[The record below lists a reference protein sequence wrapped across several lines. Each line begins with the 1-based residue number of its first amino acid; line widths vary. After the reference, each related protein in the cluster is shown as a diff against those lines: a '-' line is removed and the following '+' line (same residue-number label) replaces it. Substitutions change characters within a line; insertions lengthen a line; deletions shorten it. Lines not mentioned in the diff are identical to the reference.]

1 MKLEDNEG
9 HGGAK
14 TSSRKRTP
22 SQSKRDESLTDRK
35 RSKDG
40 EKETESKHKAKHSS
54 SKQPRKPLQEPKIT
68 SSGSLKAASDN
79 DHADVETKGVD
90 VDPSPPSG
98 KNAIDLNNN
107 ISAKDTES
115 DERKVTKMEIQE
127 VDLFAPIEH
136 SDTERSYK
144 KSKKSGDSQKDDNH
158 KHKSRRS
165 KKGHHG
171 TDKEKNP
178 EQREAGEKSA
188 NRSDG
193 NSKKRKRKDSCE
205 SDVLP
210 TVDSKKETGV
220 KKENAKKE
228 REKKDIGSKDKKTT
242 DENKRKKNPE
252 GKEESKKKKKKNDG
266 DEDVKTK
273 RGERKEGVNS
283 KWKWWE
289 EGNINNG
296 NKWTTL
302 EHKGPLFPP
311 EYEPLPNS
319 VSFFY
324 NGNPVKLSLAAEE
337 VATFYAK
344 MLDHEYTTKS
354 SFQENFFT
362 DWREEMTAEERE
374 QIQKLSKCDFTHINK
389 YFLEKSEEKKA
400 MTKEQKQVL
409 KEETNKLMEE
419 YGFCVLDG
427 HREKIGNFRVE
438 PPGLFRGRGEHP
450 KMGKLKKRIQPEE
463 ITINCSKGS
472 NIPVAPTGHRWRKVQ
487 HDDTVTWLASW
498 VENVQGNF
506 KYVMLNPSS
515 KLKGEKDWQK
525 YEVARKLKL
534 KVETI
539 RRLYRE
545 DWKNREMKTRQRG
558 VALYFIDKLALRAG
572 NEKEESETADTV
584 GCCSLRVEHITLH
597 QEKGGQ
603 EFMVEFDFLGKDSI
617 RYYNEV
623 PVEGRVFKNLKLFME
638 NKEPED
644 DLFDRINTTYLNKH
658 LNQSMP
664 GLTAKVF
671 RTFNASSTLQEQL
684 NKLTTADMSLE
695 EKLLSYNRAN
705 RAVAILCNHQRAA
718 PKTFE
723 KSMQNLQ
730 DKIAQKQQQLDVAKK
745 ELKGAKKEHKKGGTE
760 RTRRLV
766 EKKES
771 VVKRLEEQLKKLQLQ
786 MTDREENKVIAL
798 GTSKLNYLDPRISV
812 AWCRKFNVPIEK
824 IYNKTQRDKF
834 AWAID
839 MTEEDFQF

>member
-1 MKLEDNEG
+1 MKLEGNEG

-14 TSSRKRTP
+14 TSSRKRTA
-22 SQSKRDESLTDRK
+22 SESKRDESPTDRK

-40 EKETESKHKAKHSS
+40 ERDKKEETELKHKAKHSS
-54 SKQPRKPLQEPKIT
+54 SKHPRKPLQEPKIT
-68 SSGSLKAASDN
+68 SSGGLKAVSEN
-79 DHADVETKGVD
+79 NHADVKTKGVAMD
-90 VDPSPPSG
+90 ASLPSE
-98 KNAIDLNNN
+98 KNTIDLNNN
-107 ISAKDTES
+107 ISAKHTES
-115 DERKVTKMEIQE
+115 DERKVIKTEIRE

-136 SDTERSYK
+136 SDMESSDK
-144 KSKKSGDSQKDDNH
+144 KSKKTGHSQKDNKH
-158 KHKSRRS
+158 KHKSKS
-165 KKGHHG
+165 GKKGHHG
-171 TDKEKNP
+171 TDEKNP
-178 EQREAGEKSA
+178 EQRKVGEISA
-188 NRSDG
+188 NSSDV
-193 NSKKRKRKDSCE
+193 NSKKRKSKDSCE
-205 SDVLP
+205 TNVLP
-210 TVDSKKETGV
+210 TGDSKKETAV
-220 KKENAKKE
+220 KKENTKKE
-228 REKKDIGSKDKKTT
+228 REKKDRRGKDTKTT
-242 DENKRKKNPE
+242 GKKKPE
-252 GKEESKKKKKKNDG
+252 GKEESKKKKKDG
-266 DEDVKTK
+266 DDGKSK
-273 RGERKEGVNS
+273 KGGKKEGEDS
-283 KWKWWE
+283 TWKWWE
-289 EGNINNG
+289 EGNSNNG
-296 NKWTTL
+296 IKWTTL

-311 EYEPLPNS
+311 EYEPLPNN

-324 NGNPVKLSLAAEE
+324 NGNPIKLSLPAEE

-362 DWREEMTAEERE
+362 DWREEMTVEERE
-374 QIQKLSKCDFTHINK
+374 QIKKLSKCDFTHINK
-389 YFLEKSEEKKA
+389 YFLDKSEEKKA

-409 KEETNKLMEE
+409 KEENNKLTEE
-419 YGFCVLDG
+419 YGFCELDG

-450 KMGKLKKRIQPEE
+450 KMGKMKKRIQPEE

-472 NIPVAPTGHRWRKVQ
+472 NIPVAPKGHRWRKVQ
-487 HDDTVTWLASW
+487 HDNTVTWLASW

-644 DLFDRINTTYLNKH
+644 DLFDRINTTYLNKY

-664 GLTAKVF
+664 GLSAKVF
-671 RTFNASSTLQEQL
+671 RTFNASTTLQEQL

-745 ELKGAKKEHKKGGTE
+745 ELKEAQKEHKKGGTE
-760 RTRRLV
+760 RTRKLV
-766 EKKES
+766 EKTES

-786 MTDREENKVIAL
+786 MTDREENKIIAL

>member
-1 MKLEDNEG
+1 MNKYSNFFANLICQSVKFNRSWS
-9 HGGAK
+9 AVY
-14 TSSRKRTP
+14 SLRFYRTNV
-22 SQSKRDESLTDRK
+22 KI
-35 RSKDG
+35 
-40 EKETESKHKAKHSS
+40 KH
-54 SKQPRKPLQEPKIT
+54 EPK
-68 SSGSLKAASDN
+68 A
-79 DHADVETKGVD
+79 
-90 VDPSPPSG
+90 
-98 KNAIDLNNN
+98 
-107 ISAKDTES
+107 
-115 DERKVTKMEIQE
+115 R
-127 VDLFAPIEH
+127 
-136 SDTERSYK
+136 
-144 KSKKSGDSQKDDNH
+144 
-158 KHKSRRS
+158 
-165 KKGHHG
+165 
-171 TDKEKNP
+171 
-178 EQREAGEKSA
+178 
-188 NRSDG
+188 
-193 NSKKRKRKDSCE
+193 
-205 SDVLP
+205 
-210 TVDSKKETGV
+210 
-220 KKENAKKE
+220 
-228 REKKDIGSKDKKTT
+228 
-242 DENKRKKNPE
+242 
-252 GKEESKKKKKKNDG
+252 
-266 DEDVKTK
+266 
-273 RGERKEGVNS
+273 
-283 KWKWWE
+283 WE
-289 EGNINNG
+289 EGNSNNG
-296 NKWTTL
+296 IKWTTL

-311 EYEPLPNS
+311 EYEPLPNN

-324 NGNPVKLSLAAEE
+324 NGNPIKLSLPAEE

-362 DWREEMTAEERE
+362 DWREEMTVEERE
-374 QIQKLSKCDFTHINK
+374 QIKKLSKCDFTHINK
-389 YFLEKSEEKKA
+389 YFLDKSEEKKA

-409 KEETNKLMEE
+409 KEENNKLTEE
-419 YGFCVLDG
+419 YGFCELDG

-450 KMGKLKKRIQPEE
+450 KMGKMKKRIQPEE

-472 NIPVAPTGHRWRKVQ
+472 NIPVAPKGHRWRKVQ
-487 HDDTVTWLASW
+487 HDNTVTWLASW

-558 VALYFIDKLALRAG
+558 VALYFIDK
-572 NEKEESETADTV
+572 
-584 GCCSLRVEHITLH
+584 
-597 QEKGGQ
+597 
-603 EFMVEFDFLGKDSI
+603 
-617 RYYNEV
+617 
-623 PVEGRVFKNLKLFME
+623 VFKNLKLFME

-644 DLFDRINTTYLNKH
+644 DLFDRINTTYLNKY

-664 GLTAKVF
+664 GLSAKVF
-671 RTFNASSTLQEQL
+671 RTFNASTTLQEQL

-745 ELKGAKKEHKKGGTE
+745 ELKEAQKEHKKGGTE
-760 RTRRLV
+760 RTRKLV
-766 EKKES
+766 EKTES

>member
-1 MKLEDNEG
+1 MTISNMCQMAMLCVMVDFIV
-9 HGGAK
+9 HF
-14 TSSRKRTP
+14 
-22 SQSKRDESLTDRK
+22 
-35 RSKDG
+35 
-40 EKETESKHKAKHSS
+40 HKALFKSIFSCHLNSFH
-54 SKQPRKPLQEPKIT
+54 
-68 SSGSLKAASDN
+68 LK
-79 DHADVETKGVD
+79 VM
-90 VDPSPPSG
+90 
-98 KNAIDLNNN
+98 I
-107 ISAKDTES
+107 
-115 DERKVTKMEIQE
+115 KVSFYF
-127 VDLFAPIEH
+127 LC
-136 SDTERSYK
+136 S
-144 KSKKSGDSQKDDNH
+144 
-158 KHKSRRS
+158 
-165 KKGHHG
+165 
-171 TDKEKNP
+171 
-178 EQREAGEKSA
+178 
-188 NRSDG
+188 SDG
-193 NSKKRKRKDSCE
+193 NSKKRKSKDSCE
-205 SDVLP
+205 TDVLP
-210 TVDSKKETGV
+210 TGDSKKETAI

-228 REKKDIGSKDKKTT
+228 REKKDRSGKDTKTT
-242 DENKRKKNPE
+242 DEKKRKNKPE
-252 GKEESKKKKKKNDG
+252 GKEESKKKKKDG
-266 DEDVKTK
+266 DDGKTK
-273 RGERKEGVNS
+273 KGGKKEGEDS
-283 KWKWWE
+283 TWKWWE
-289 EGNINNG
+289 EGNSNNG

-311 EYEPLPNS
+311 EYEPLPNN

-324 NGNPVKLSLAAEE
+324 NGNPVKLTLPAEE

-362 DWREEMTAEERE
+362 DWREEMSVEERE
-374 QIQKLSKCDFTHINK
+374 QIKKLSKCDFTHINK
-389 YFLEKSEEKKA
+389 YFLDKSEEKKPSIELRA
-400 MTKEQKQVL
+400 ASITL
-409 KEETNKLMEE
+409 
-419 YGFCVLDG
+419 F
-427 HREKIGNFRVE
+427 F
-438 PPGLFRGRGEHP
+438 GL
-450 KMGKLKKRIQPEE
+450 IQPEE

-472 NIPVAPTGHRWRKVQ
+472 NIPVAPKGHRWRKVQ
-487 HDDTVTWLASW
+487 HDNTVTWLASW

-671 RTFNASSTLQEQL
+671 RTFNASTTLQEQL

-730 DKIAQKQQQLDVAKK
+730 DKVAQKQQQLDVARK
-745 ELKGAKKEHKKGGTE
+745 ELKDAKKEHKRGGTE
-760 RTRRLV
+760 RTRKLV
-766 EKKES
+766 EKKEA

>member
-1 MKLEDNEG
+1 
-9 HGGAK
+9 
-14 TSSRKRTP
+14 
-22 SQSKRDESLTDRK
+22 
-35 RSKDG
+35 
-40 EKETESKHKAKHSS
+40 AKHSS

-68 SSGSLKAASDN
+68 S
-79 DHADVETKGVD
+79 
-90 VDPSPPSG
+90 
-98 KNAIDLNNN
+98 AIDLNNN

-558 VALYFIDKLALRAG
+558 VALYFIDK
-572 NEKEESETADTV
+572 ESETADTV

-671 RTFNASSTLQEQL
+671 RTFNASTTLQEQL

-730 DKIAQKQQQLDVAKK
+730 DKKQQQLDVAKK

-760 RTRRLV
+760 RTRR
-766 EKKES
+766 
-771 VVKRLEEQLKKLQLQ
+771 
-786 MTDREENKVIAL
+786 
-798 GTSKLNYLDPRISV
+798 
-812 AWCRKFNVPIEK
+812 CRKFNVPIEK